1 MTLERTR
8 VIVCEPP
15 WSGYIEVR
23 EEVGDVCKDAMAI
36 LEMTAMSENMNSS
49 RRGDGLR

>member
-15 WSGYIEVR
+15 WSGYVEVR
-23 EEVGDVCKDAMAI
+23 EEVGDVCKNAMAI
-36 LEMTAMSENMNSS
+36 LEMTAMSEDMNNWKT
-49 RRGDGLR
+49 RDGLR

>member
-15 WSGYIEVR
+15 RSGHVEVR
-23 EEVGDVCKDAMAI
+23 EEVGDVCKNAMAI
-36 LEMTAMSENMNSS
+36 LEMIAMS
-49 RRGDGLR
+49 